1 MNTQLNNGYMLIF
14 RGTDWCKGLSPEEM
28 QQVAGEW
35 MAWFKRLTDQGKAI
49 AGNPLQPEGK
59 IVSGK
64 GGRLVADGPFA
75 ESKEAIGGY
84 FLLQVGSMDEAVAI
98 ARGCPGL
105 PYGARVEVRPVAEEC
120 PMAAEARTGAE
131 VAGATAGA

>member
-1 MNTQLNNGYMLIF
+1 MNTQMNNGYMLIF
-14 RGTDWCKGLSPEEM
+14 RGTDWSKGLSPEEM

-64 GGRLVADGPFA
+64 GGRVVADGPFA

-84 FLLQVGSMDEAVAI
+84 FLLQVSSMDEAVAI
-98 ARGCPGL
+98 AQGCPGL
-105 PYGARVEVRPVAEEC
+105 PYGARVEVRPVASEC
-120 PMAAEARTGAE
+120 PMAAEVREEAE
-131 VAGATAGA
+131 VAGATA